1 MTEYPP
7 QTYVPQ
13 TTAQTAT
20 EVAPAQP
27 DPSVKDKALDVKDKA
42 LDAAQTGKQA
52 AGEVAQTA
60 ADSAKH
66 VAQETSK
73 HARDLFGQTREQLSE
88 QASAHQDSLASGLR
102 AFSDELTQ
110 MTSNVDTDGT
120 AVDLA
125 TQARDRTRSAAEWLE
140 GRSPS
145 EVLDEVRTLGRDHPA
160 MFLAGAVAAGVV
172 AGRLTRGVV
181 AVHTDTPTDAPAAP
195 VEQ

>member
-13 TTAQTAT
+13 TTAPTVAD
-20 EVAPAQP
+20 VAPPQP
-27 DPSVKDKALDVKDKA
+27 DASVTDKALDAKDKA

-73 HARDLFGQTREQLSE
+73 HARDLLGQTREQLTE

-102 AFSDELTQ
+102 SFSDELTE
-110 MTSNVDTDGT
+110 MTANVDTDGT
-120 AVDLA
+120 AVELA

-160 MFLAGAVAAGVV
+160 MFLAGALAAGVV

-181 AVHTDTPTDAPAAP
+181 AVHTDSASDSPAAP
-195 VEQ
+195 VTR